1 MYTVYTRSIYWMS
14 YLFFCKSRPFGTAVP
29 PGPERKLWPRAVS
42 PAPEWWRPI
51 GEIWG
56 MGMNGV
62 PLFWETRYQYRCES
76 WCININWCEC
86 YTYTSYNHYVNANMQ
101 NSPQFGS
108 RKTYGK
114 LEEICI
120 FTREPPEISSAGHLW
135 NLWVQLFLWKLIVQG
150 GSLAV
155 RSSLDTQM
163 AGTVDPR

>member
-1 MYTVYTRSIYWMS
+1 MGYPY
-14 YLFFCKSRPFGTAVP
+14 FGKP
-29 PGPERKLWPRAVS
+29 D
-42 PAPEWWRPI
+42 
-51 GEIWG
+51 
-56 MGMNGV
+56 
-62 PLFWETRYQYRCES
+62 
-76 WCININWCEC
+76 INIAVELDAS
-86 YTYTSYNHYVNANMQ
+86 TSTDVNVIHTYNHYVNANMQ
-101 NSPQFGS
+101 NSPQFSS